1 MTSGGPDTGG
11 LADTRQ
17 PYVQD
22 GKIAKNPVS
31 TNVGCTGGD
40 LVTDELCSEQK
51 RVFDDLDISSLRGAV
66 KAGRAEQLP
75 RLK

>member
-11 LADTRQ
+11 LADTQQ

-22 GKIAKNPVS
+22 GKIVKNPVS
-31 TNVGCTGGD
+31 TNVGSTGGD

-51 RVFDDLDISSLRGAV
+51 RVFDDLDISSLRGAL
-66 KAGRAEQLP
+66 KAFG
-75 RLK
+75 KNI